1 MEVSLYHP
9 QRLLERAA
17 PVQMPQLS
25 LPSDPFYSTPSMGNW
40 QLGIHRPCN
49 ADHCHITHFPAP
61 MPGNIHLPASMSPVT
76 QESDLPGFSQKAT
89 TGYQG
94 S

>member
-61 MPGNIHLPASMSPVT
+61 HAWEYTFTCQYVT
-76 QESDLPGFSQKAT
+76 SHPRI
-89 TGYQG
+89 
-94 S
+94 